1 MRRSMWLRCCGSGFL
16 ALAATVGGTD
26 LPCGADEGQGLHVV
40 AGQAPELQPVAPL
53 LPLPDQ
59 VPIGLDVEA
68 LDKLGDNWRPWIEE
82 TAALIADLYENAET
96 DADQVRA
103 LEGLQRRLGTIA
115 VALADPRYAK
125 IHPLLQDLQGKLTR
139 RLDVFAALRKVLLGP
154 AAPQGDP
161 VAAAFA
167 ELRRALS
174 DLESDLLVIP
184 QGAAWLPYVKSDDLD
199 QLVGRGTVQEAD
211 RTLLETVRRRISQP
225 QGLEPAQAE
234 FLQRP
239 AFQNLAGAIT
249 KVLATTSPD
258 YAPGVP
264 DDLRELAAQLL
275 AAQEE
280 YEQSGSRAA
289 AAQFRAALG
298 ELRSRSASAGEELLA
313 AVQRHYFAY
322 NLRLI
327 VTESFVQPFFSDF
340 RSETGGV
347 AEYIL
352 EAWVTGCQWT
362 NTKVGVDLRPCDN
375 GAKFVLTLDGDVVSS
390 TQGEVTHATVYTK
403 GTARFHAEKDVILDG
418 QSFYLCPSR
427 IGVNAR
433 NCTYDA
439 QTCLEWVPIAR
450 NMARNFALEQ
460 AAEKRPESEAYTRW
474 KISREVRG
482 RFDRETQ
489 QQFAQAERNLQTD
502 LYGPLEELRLKPE
515 YSHLSSSEDDLTVR
529 QRLMGEGQLA
539 AGTPPPPSVPP
550 KGMVAQIHQSLL
562 NNGADRMDIAGQRL
576 TRKELDDRIQQR
588 LDRIFKDRQRDD
600 SSRVPPE
607 PGLGTPPAEPRP
619 PTADDNTRLIF
630 DVVDPIS
637 FRFEDGALV
646 MLLRAGLER
655 PGEEEIPTQIISVP
669 LVLSVEG
676 NQLVLTRGTVGVK
689 PAVPPRN
696 VGEQITRA
704 QIMRKRIEDG
714 IPERQ
719 TRDATREIKQRGKVV
734 PTRVTQVTADDGWLT
749 LTIE

>member
-1 MRRSMWLRCCGSGFL
+1 MWLKRCGSGLLVL
-16 ALAATVGGTD
+16 AVTVGGPG
-26 LPCGADEGQGLHVV
+26 LCRGADGEGGLQVV
-40 AGQAPELQPVAPL
+40 ADQAPELQPVAPL
-53 LPLPDQ
+53 LPLPEL
-59 VPIGLDVEA
+59 VPIGLDVES
-68 LDKLGDNWRPWIEE
+68 LDKLGDNWRPWVEE

-103 LEGLQRRLGTIA
+103 IEGLQRRLGTVA

-125 IHPLLQDLQGKLTR
+125 IHPQLQDLQGKLTR
-139 RLDVFAALRKVLLGP
+139 RLDVFVALRKVLLGP
-154 AAPQGDP
+154 SAPAGDP
-161 VAAAFA
+161 AAAAFA
-167 ELRRALS
+167 ELRQALRN
-174 DLESDLLVIP
+174 LESELVVIP
-184 QGAAWLPYVKSDDLD
+184 QGPAWFPYVKSDELD
-199 QLVGRGTVQEAD
+199 QLVGRGNVQEAD
-211 RTLLETVRRRISQP
+211 RALLETVRRRLSQP
-225 QGLEPAQAE
+225 QGLDAAQAE

-239 AFQNLAGAIT
+239 MFQQLAGAIT
-249 KVLATTSPD
+249 RVLATTAPD
-258 YAPGVP
+258 YAPDVADG
-264 DDLRELAAQLL
+264 LRELAAQLL

-289 AAQFRAALG
+289 AAQFRAALK
-298 ELRSRSASAGEELLA
+298 ELQARSPAAEELTA
-313 AVQRHYFAY
+313 AVQRHYFGY
-322 NLRLI
+322 NLRLVI
-327 VTESFVQPFFSDF
+327 TESFVQPFFSDF

-390 TQGEVTHATVYTK
+390 TQGEVTHATVFTK
-403 GTARFHAEKDVILDG
+403 GTARFHAEKDVIFEG
-418 QSFYLCPSR
+418 QTFYLCPSR
-427 IGVNAR
+427 ISVNAR

-489 QQFAQAERNLQTD
+489 QQFAQAERNLQAD
-502 LYGPLEELRLKPE
+502 LYGPLDELHLKPE
-515 YSHLSSSEDDLTVR
+515 YSRFSSSDDDLTVR
-529 QRLMGEGQLA
+529 QRLMGPGQLA
-539 AGTPPPPSVPP
+539 AGVPPPPPLPP
-550 KGMVAQIHQSLL
+550 KGMVTQIHQSLL
-562 NNGADRMDIAGQRL
+562 NNGADRLDIAGQRL
-576 TRKELDDRIQQR
+576 TRKELDERIQKR
-588 LDRIFKDRQRDD
+588 LDRVFKNLQRDD

-607 PGLGTPPAEPRP
+607 PGLGETPPQPR

-669 LVLSVEG
+669 LVLTVEG
-676 NQLVLTRGTVGVK
+676 DQLVLTRGTVGVK
-689 PAVPPRN
+689 PAERPRN

-719 TRDATREIKQRGKVV
+719 TRPATRELKQRGKVV
-734 PTRVTQVTADDGWLT
+734 PVRVTQVTADDGWLS